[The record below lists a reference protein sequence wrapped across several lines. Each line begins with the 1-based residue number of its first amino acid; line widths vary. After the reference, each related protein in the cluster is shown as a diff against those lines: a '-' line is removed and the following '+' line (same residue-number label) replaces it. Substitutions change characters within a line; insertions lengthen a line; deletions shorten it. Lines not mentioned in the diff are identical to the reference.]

1 MDEIK
6 TFETKE
12 FEKVFSDIQ
21 NLSPKDKEVYLK
33 ENPLSFDVIDK
44 ELSRIEDIVLSEQL
58 SGIAKYISFAS
69 IAKKYF
75 GKSRNWLYQRINGNI
90 VNGKPAAFTEE
101 EKQKLKK
108 ALEDIAAEI
117 NATVVRLV

>member
-33 ENPLSFDVIDK
+33 ENPLNGTIF
-44 ELSRIEDIVLSEQL
+44 
-58 SGIAKYISFAS
+58 
-69 IAKKYF
+69 KK
-75 GKSRNWLYQRINGNI
+75 
-90 VNGKPAAFTEE
+90 
-101 EKQKLKK
+101 
-108 ALEDIAAEI
+108 
-117 NATVVRLV
+117 

>member
-1 MDEIK
+1 MNEIK

-44 ELSRIEDIVLSEQL
+44 ELSRIENIVLSEQL
-58 SGIAKYISFAS
+58 SSIAKYISFAS
-69 IAKKYF
+69 IAKEYF
-75 GKSRNWLYQRINGNI
+75 GKSRNWLYPRINGNI

-101 EKQKLKK
+101 EKLKLKQ
-108 ALEDIAAEI
+108 ALKDIAAEI
-117 NATVVRLV
+117 NATIVRLV

>member
-1 MDEIK
+1 MNEIK

-44 ELSRIEDIVLSEQL
+44 ELSRIENIVLSEQL
-58 SGIAKYISFAS
+58 SSIAKYISFAS
-69 IAKKYF
+69 IAKEYF

-101 EKQKLKK
+101 EKLKLKQ
-108 ALEDIAAEI
+108 ALKDIAAEI
-117 NATVVRLV
+117 NATIVRLV

>member
-1 MDEIK
+1 MNEIK
-6 TFETKE
+6 EFETKE

-44 ELSRIEDIVLSEQL
+44 ELSRIENIVLSEQL

-69 IAKKYF
+69 IAKEYF
-75 GKSRNWLYQRINGNI
+75 GKSRNWLYQRINGNM

-101 EKQKLKK
+101 EKQKLKQ

-117 NATVVRLV
+117 NATVVRLA